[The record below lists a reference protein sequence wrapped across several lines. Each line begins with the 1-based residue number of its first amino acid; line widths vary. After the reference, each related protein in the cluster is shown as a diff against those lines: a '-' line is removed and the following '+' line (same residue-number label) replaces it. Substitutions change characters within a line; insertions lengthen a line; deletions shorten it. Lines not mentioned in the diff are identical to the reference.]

1 MRYWVCQ
8 SCKQGQ
14 VDDEKPT
21 KCLNC
26 GKVGGSWKSS
36 DVTNM
41 GSFKLYKCSD
51 CDYSVEERQPPTYPC
66 PCCGSKHWKIF
77 KG

>member
-1 MRYWVCQ
+1 MRYWICQ

-36 DVTNM
+36 DVKNM
-41 GSFKLYKCSD
+41 DSFKIYECTKCNN
-51 CDYSVEERQPPTYPC
+51 SVTERRPPTYRC
-66 PCCGSKHWKIF
+66 SCGANSWRLF
-77 KG
+77 RG